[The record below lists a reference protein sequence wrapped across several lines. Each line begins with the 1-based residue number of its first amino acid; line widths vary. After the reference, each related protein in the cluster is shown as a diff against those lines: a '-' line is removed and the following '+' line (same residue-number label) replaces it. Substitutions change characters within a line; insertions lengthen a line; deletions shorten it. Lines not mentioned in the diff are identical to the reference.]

1 MQRILGIET
10 SCDDTAVAV
19 ITSTGKILSNIL
31 SSQDDFHAKYG
42 GIVPE
47 VASRK
52 HLELISVV
60 VQEALTSAETTLSE
74 IDLIAVTHG
83 PGLVGSL
90 LIGVDYAKTLS
101 SLLGKPI
108 IGVNHLE
115 GHLLSPTLLHP
126 EICFPFLGVI
136 VSGGHTQCILVEGIG
151 QYTILAETL
160 DDACGEALDKFGKM
174 LSIPYP
180 AGPKIEKIA
189 LAGDPNV
196 FSFPLPKIREKRFAL
211 SFSGIKTAASL
222 IIQGMTPEEREN
234 RKADLCASF
243 QEAVMKQII
252 HRIQQLIPLYSFSGI
267 AFSGGVS
274 ANQRL
279 RDLALQ
285 HVQKP
290 VYFPSRILSTDNAA
304 MIAHAGYQRYL
315 INGPMAL
322 DFPVISRLELSQ

>member
-10 SCDDTAVAV
+10 SCDDTAASI
-19 ITSTGKILSNIL
+19 ITDTGEILSNIL

-52 HLELISVV
+52 HLELISIVV
-60 VQEALTSAETTLSE
+60 REALEQAHITQNE

-101 SLLGKPI
+101 YLLDKPI

-115 GHLLSPTLLHP
+115 GHLLSPRLFNADLR
-126 EICFPFLGVI
+126 FPYLGII
-136 VSGGHTQCILVEGIG
+136 VSGGHTQFMMVEDIG
-151 QYTILAETL
+151 HYTVLAETL
-160 DDACGEALDKFGKM
+160 DDACGEALDKFGKI
-174 LSIPYP
+174 LGIPYP
-180 AGPKIEKIA
+180 AGPKIEQIA
-189 LAGDPNV
+189 LAGNPNAYT
-196 FSFPLPKIREKRFAL
+196 FSMPKIRDKTIAL
-211 SFSGIKTAASL
+211 SFSGIKTAVSL
-222 IIQGMTPEEREN
+222 LVQKMDPEEKEQN
-234 RKADLCASF
+234 KADLCASF
-243 QEAVMKQII
+243 QEAVMKQILHI
-252 HRIQQLIPLYSFSGI
+252 IQQLKPLYPFSGI

-279 RDLALQ
+279 RDLAIQ
-285 HVQKP
+285 QSQRQ

-304 MIAHAGYQRYL
+304 MIAYAGYQEYL
-315 INGPMAL
+315 LNGPMSL
-322 DFPVISRLELSQ
+322 DFPVTSRLEL